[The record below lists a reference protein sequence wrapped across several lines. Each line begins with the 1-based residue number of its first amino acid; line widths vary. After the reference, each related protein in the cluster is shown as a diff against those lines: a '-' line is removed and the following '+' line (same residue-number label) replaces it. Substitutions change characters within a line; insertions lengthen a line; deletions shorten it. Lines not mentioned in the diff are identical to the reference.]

1 MIHIEKPLKAPRI
14 LTIKGSEQTQKDCAA
29 YDLHPSDYRSGSK
42 KFEFNSRIY
51 GAKSVKNALLKAQYN
66 KCCYC
71 ESKFLSA
78 SYGAVEHFRPKGAV
92 KQKRGQTEESPGY
105 YWLSYD
111 WDNLLVS
118 CERCNSSHKGSL
130 FPLADQKRRAQS
142 HHDDIKAEQ
151 PLFVNP
157 AREDPRRHIH
167 FRGEVA
173 MPITKMGRETIQGM
187 GLRRSD
193 LEEARR
199 ERLAYLRSLGD
210 IVELGNSSIDQKMRA
225 LAVETQEFLKSVVR
239 PEAEYS
245 AMAQDF
251 LDSDSYSTGNEQ
263 SHKMSSQPS

>member
-1 MIHIEKPLKAPRI
+1 MIRIEKPPKAPKI
-14 LTIKGSEQTQKDCAA
+14 LTTKGSEQTQKDCAA

-42 KFEFNSRIY
+42 KFEFNGKIY
-51 GAKSVKNALLKAQYN
+51 SAKPVKNALLKAQYN

-71 ESKFLSA
+71 ESKFLPT
-78 SYGAVEHFRPKGAV
+78 SYGAVEHFRPKGAA
-92 KQKRGQTEESPGY
+92 KQKHGQSEEYPGY
-105 YWLSYD
+105 YWLAYD

-118 CERCNSSHKGSL
+118 CERCNSSHKGNL
-130 FPLADQKRRAQS
+130 FPLAGQRKRAQS
-142 HHDDIKAEQ
+142 HHDDVKAEQ

-157 AREDPRRHIH
+157 AREDPRRHIR

-173 MPITKMGRETIQGM
+173 IPITKMGRETIQGL

-199 ERLAYLRSLGD
+199 ERLAHLKGLRN
-210 IVELGNSSIDQKMRA
+210 IVELGNSFTDQEMRA
-225 LAVETQEFLKSVVR
+225 LAEQAQEFLKAVVR

-251 LDSDSYSTGNEQ
+251 FDSDSYST
-263 SHKMSSQPS
+263 

>member
-1 MIHIEKPLKAPRI
+1 MIRVEKPLKAPKI
-14 LTIKGSEQTQKDCAA
+14 LTTKGAEQTQKDCAA
-29 YDLHPSDYRSGSK
+29 YNIHPSDYRSGAK
-42 KFEFNSRIY
+42 KFEFNGKIY
-51 GAKSVKNALLKAQYN
+51 SAKSVKNALLKAQYN

-71 ESKFLSA
+71 ESKFLST

-92 KQKRGQTEESPGY
+92 QQKRGQRQGYPGY
-105 YWLSYD
+105 YWLAYD

-167 FRGEVA
+167 FCGEVA
-173 MPITKMGRETIQGM
+173 MPSTKMGRETIQGM
-187 GLRRSD
+187 GLRRAD

-199 ERLAYLRSLGD
+199 ESLAYLRSFRD
-210 IVELGNSSIDQKMRA
+210 IVKLGKRFTDLNRQDLVEDARKR
-225 LAVETQEFLKSVVR
+225 LAAAIL
-239 PEAEYS
+239 PEAKYS

-251 LDSDSYSTGNEQ
+251 LDCDRSSTGNE
-263 SHKMSSQPS
+263 